1 MNITEIV
8 KSAIREDIKDIGDIT
23 ANSLLPENHK
33 SQARIF
39 AKQDGVCA
47 GINYAVET
55 LKQFNLDFTVN
66 KNDGDILNIGDTIIT
81 ISGTTRNILTTE
93 RTILN
98 FIGHLSGVATTTNKA
113 VKIAKPHNVIF
124 ACTRKT
130 TLGYEMLKNML

>member
-47 GINYAVET
+47 GIKYAVET

-81 ISGTTRNILTTE
+81 I
-93 RTILN
+93 
-98 FIGHLSGVATTTNKA
+98 
-113 VKIAKPHNVIF
+113 
-124 ACTRKT
+124 
-130 TLGYEMLKNML
+130 